1 MSVDLRTHTL
11 SIMKLLKT
19 YYAFY
24 IRFGLNFGA
33 NQHFG
38 LKNEMGGV
46 GGRGC
51 EKVEKDKNR
60 PKNVFFLPLGPEI
73 ERQVTS

>member
-1 MSVDLRTHTL
+1 MSVDLRAHTL

-38 LKNEMGGV
+38 LKNELGAGE
-46 GGRGC
+46 GGRGVKKG
-51 EKVEKDKNR
+51 EKRENR
-60 PKNVFFLPLGPEI
+60 PKNVFFCP
-73 ERQVTS
+73 